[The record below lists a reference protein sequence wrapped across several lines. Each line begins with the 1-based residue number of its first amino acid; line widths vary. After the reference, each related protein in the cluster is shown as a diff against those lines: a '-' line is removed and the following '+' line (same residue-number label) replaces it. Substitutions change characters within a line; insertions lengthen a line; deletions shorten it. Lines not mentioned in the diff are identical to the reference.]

1 MKKVSYYNYCN
12 YALSLMIIILM
23 MYHLFSY
30 VFINKNEN
38 NDIYLKD

>member
-1 MKKVSYYNYCN
+1 MKKVSYYEYCN
-12 YALSLMIIILM
+12 YTLALMIIILM

-38 NDIYLKD
+38 DNIY